1 MLVILAEGR
10 RRSPSSDLK
19 AKFDSFHK
27 QCEDNIDYCM
37 KGIPRTPMTRKVT
50 AVEAP
55 LNGMAQKIIDDLK
68 PKLSTYS
75 GQIWK
80 SMQPDELKNM

>member
-1 MLVILAEGR
+1 
-10 RRSPSSDLK
+10 
-19 AKFDSFHK
+19 
-27 QCEDNIDYCM
+27 
-37 KGIPRTPMTRKVT
+37 MTRKVT

-80 SMQPDELKNM
+80 SMQPDELKHM